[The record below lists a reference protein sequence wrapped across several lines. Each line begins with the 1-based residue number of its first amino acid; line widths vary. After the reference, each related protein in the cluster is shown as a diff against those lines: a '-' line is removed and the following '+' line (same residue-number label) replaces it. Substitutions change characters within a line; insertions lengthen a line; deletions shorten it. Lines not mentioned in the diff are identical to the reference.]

1 MQAAAEN
8 AVSSSNGN
16 SNKEM
21 KNYETL
27 LG

>member
-1 MQAAAEN
+1 MQAAAGN
-8 AVSSSNGN
+8 AVSSSNEN